1 MNKFHKFGFSHS
13 ARTKAAAM
21 GAMKLAQM
29 AKMSEEEFESFLKKI
44 EDNRFFKLLKAS
56 GAVSLAEFPNARYAA
71 KKYAGYGLKMSAGG
85 LPELADG
92 ACDLVGLI
100 QGIGQKKFEACFLK
114 DAVMSDVERAEECE
128 IAVKDAARLR
138 DFVNRAFIQAEFE
151 SAPEAPASK
160 VFSAVAGIELENGKP
175 VLAFFHREI
184 WKGRYKVDGEKLS
197 EALKGLPASEQTAV
211 EKLVRRMELADK
223 RKSTLYR
230 ALEIVMERQADYLLT
245 GEPVRRSPLPQKVL
259 AAELEVHPSVL
270 NRLISNKSIELPWG
284 TEAPVSVLLPSSKA
298 INLERLYAIAVEN
311 PELTDTELCAELKIR
326 HGVELSRQSIVQ
338 YRKDLSLSRNTSNN
352 P

>member
-13 ARTKAAAM
+13 ARTKASAM

-29 AKMSEEEFESFLKKI
+29 AEMSEEEFEGFLKKI
-44 EDNRFFKLLKAS
+44 EDTRFFQLLKAS

-71 KKYAGYGLKMSAGG
+71 KKYAGYGLQMSAGD

-92 ACDLVGLI
+92 KGDLVGLI
-100 QGIGQKKFEACFLK
+100 QGIGQEKFETCFLK
-114 DAVMSDVERAEECE
+114 DVVMSDVERAEECD
-128 IAVKDAARLR
+128 ITVKDASRLR

-151 SAPEAPASK
+151 SAPAAPVSK
-160 VFSAVAGIELENGKP
+160 VFSAVAGIEIENGAP

-184 WKGRYKVDGEKLS
+184 WKGRYKVDGEKFS
-197 EALKGLPASEQTAV
+197 EALKGLPASDQTAV

-230 ALEIVMERQADYLLT
+230 ALEIVMERQVDYLLT
-245 GEPVRRSPLPQKVL
+245 GEPVRRAPLPQKVL

-270 NRLISNKSIELPWG
+270 NRLISNKSIQLPWG
-284 TEAPVSVLLPSSKA
+284 TEAPMSVLLPSSKA

-311 PELTDTELCAELKIR
+311 PDMNDTELCAELKIR
-326 HGVELSRQSIVQ
+326 HGVELSRQSVGQ
-338 YRKDLSLSRNTSNN
+338 YRKDLSLSRNTSKNL
-352 P
+352 

>member
-1 MNKFHKFGFSHS
+1 MKKIHKPSLGHS
-13 ARTKAAAM
+13 GRASLAFI

-29 AKMSEEEFESFLKKI
+29 AEMSEGEFENLLKKI
-44 EDNRFFKLLKAS
+44 EDNRFFQLLKAS
-56 GAVSLAEFPNARYAA
+56 GAVNLAEFPNARYAA
-71 KKYAGYGLKMSAGG
+71 KKYAGYGLKMSAGD

-92 ACDLVGLI
+92 KGDLVGLI
-100 QGIGQKKFEACFLK
+100 QDIGQEKFETCFLK
-114 DAVMSDVERAEECE
+114 DAVMSDVERAEECD
-128 IAVKDAARLR
+128 ITVKDAARLR

-151 SAPEAPASK
+151 SATEAPASK

-197 EALKGLPASEQTAV
+197 EALKGLPASEQAAV
-211 EKLVRRMELADK
+211 EKLIRRMELADK

-245 GEPVRRSPLPQKVL
+245 GEPVRRAPFPQKVL

-270 NRLISNKSIELPWG
+270 NRLISNKSIQLPWG
-284 TEAPVSVLLPSSKA
+284 TEAPMSVMLPSSKA
-298 INLERLYAIAVEN
+298 INLERLYAIAIEN
-311 PELTDTELCAELKIR
+311 SDMNDTELRAELKTR

-338 YRKDLSLSRNTSNN
+338 YRKELSLSRNTSHTL
-352 P
+352 

>member
-1 MNKFHKFGFSHS
+1 MKKFHKPSLGHS
-13 ARTKAAAM
+13 VRASLAFI

-29 AKMSEEEFESFLKKI
+29 AEMSEEEFENLLKKI
-44 EDNRFFKLLKAS
+44 EDNRFFQLLKAS
-56 GAVSLAEFPNARYAA
+56 GAVNLAEFPNARYAA
-71 KKYAGYGLKMSAGG
+71 KKYAGYGLKMSAGD

-92 ACDLVGLI
+92 KGDLVGLI
-100 QGIGQKKFEACFLK
+100 QGIGQEKFEACFLK
-114 DAVMSDVERAEECE
+114 DAVMSDVERAEECG
-128 IAVKDAARLR
+128 ITVKDAARLR

-151 SAPEAPASK
+151 SATEAPASK

-197 EALKGLPASEQTAV
+197 EALKSLPASEQTAV

-230 ALEIVMERQADYLLT
+230 ALEILVNAQADYLRT
-245 GEPVRRSPLPQKVL
+245 GEPGRRLPLLQKTL
-259 AAELEVHPSVL
+259 AKDLEIDPSVL
-270 NRLISNKSIELPWG
+270 NRLVSNKSIQMPWG
-284 TEAPVSVLLPSSKA
+284 TEAPMSVLLPSSKA

-311 PELTDTELCAELKIR
+311 PDMNDTELRAELKTR

-338 YRKDLSLSRNTSNN
+338 YRKDLSLSRNTSKNL
-352 P
+352 